1 MDSFILNNVK
11 FHNKS
16 GKFHL
21 YIKNGRIN
29 KISKNNIIYP
39 NLIQYECNGF
49 YLFPGIFDVYC
60 KIGNPGETF
69 FSFFSNQMLSASA
82 GGITDLLC
90 HPNTEPSIDE
100 PFIVHTLLAN
110 AEQFKGPKV
119 YPVGALTK
127 KLKSEKISE
136 MSLLSRAGCL
146 CFSNADVPISNY
158 DVLFNSLKY
167 AKSLNLFVII
177 HPSDFDFSNGR
188 FINEGKKSLRL
199 GLLGND
205 YLSETIP
212 LSIIIQ
218 MVEKLNIK
226 IHFTKISSAKGI
238 KILNSAKKKGLPIT
252 YDVSINNLL
261 LNDTVIEDFDT
272 NTNLIPPIRSKNDQ
286 NAIINDLIQYIDII
300 CTDNNT
306 ISDEFKILPFVESS
320 PGASSFEVFFS
331 LLFDFFKTNELNI
344 DSLIDKVS
352 NNPRKIFNFD
362 IVEIKEKKMANFF
375 LFDPD
380 YQWDFSINNVESIA
394 VNSPFKQKKIKG
406 KIFFTISNGK
416 ITFNKL

>member
-1 MDSFILNNVK
+1 MDSFVLNNVK
-11 FHNKS
+11 FYNKS

-21 YIKNGRIN
+21 YIKNGKIN
-29 KISKNNIIYP
+29 EISKSSIIYP
-39 NLIQYECNGF
+39 NLINYECNGS
-49 YLFPGIFDVYC
+49 LIFPGIFDVFC
-60 KIGNPGETF
+60 KTGNPGETF

-90 HPNTEPSIDE
+90 HPNTEPFIDE
-100 PFIVHTLLAN
+100 PFIVHTLIAN

>member
-1 MDSFILNNVK
+1 M
-11 FHNKS
+11 
-16 GKFHL
+16 
-21 YIKNGRIN
+21 
-29 KISKNNIIYP
+29 
-39 NLIQYECNGF
+39 
-49 YLFPGIFDVYC
+49 FPGIFDVYC

-82 GGITDLLC
+82 GGITDVLC
-90 HPNTEPSIDE
+90 HPNTEPYIDE
-100 PFIVHTLLAN
+100 PFVVHTLIAN
-110 AEQFKGPKV
+110 AEHFKGPKL

-127 KLKSEKISE
+127 KLKFEKISE

-146 CFSNADVPISNY
+146 CFGNADEPISNY
-158 DVLFNSLKY
+158 DVLFNALKY

-177 HPSDFDFSNGR
+177 HPCDFDFSKGR
-188 FINEGKKSLRL
+188 FINEGTKSLRL

-218 MVEKLNIK
+218 MIEKLNIK

-238 KILNSAKKKGLPIT
+238 NILNSAKDRGLPIT

-261 LNDTVIEDFDT
+261 LNDTLIEDFDT
-272 NTNLIPPIRSKNDQ
+272 NTNLIPPIRSKSDQ
-286 NAIINDLIQYIDII
+286 NAIINDLIQYVDVI
-300 CTDNNT
+300 CSDNNT
-306 ISDEFKILPFVESS
+306 ISDEFKVLPFVEST

-331 LLFDFFKTNELNI
+331 LLFDFFKTNKLNI

-352 NNPRKIFNFD
+352 NNPRKIFNLD
-362 IVEIKEKKMANFF
+362 IAEIKENKIANFF
-375 LFDPD
+375 YLIDH
-380 YQWDFSINNVESIA
+380 QWDFSINNVESIA
-394 VNSPFKQKKIKG
+394 VNSPFKHKKIKG
-406 KIFFTISNGK
+406 KIVFTISNGK

>member
-11 FHNKS
+11 IYNKS
-16 GKFHL
+16 GKFNI
-21 YIKNGRIN
+21 YIKNGYIDN
-29 KISKNNIIYP
+29 ISKNSINYP
-39 NLIQYECNGF
+39 KLNQFECNGLL
-49 YLFPGIFDVYC
+49 LFPGIFDVYG

-69 FSFFSNQMLSASA
+69 FSFFSNQMSSASA
-82 GGITDLLC
+82 GGFTDILC
-90 HPNTEPSIDE
+90 HPNTEPFIDE
-100 PFIVHTLLAN
+100 PFVVHTLIAN
-110 AEQFKGPKV
+110 ARQFKGPKV

-136 MSLLSRAGCL
+136 MSLLSKAGCL
-146 CFSNADVPISNY
+146 CFSNADEPIINY
-158 DVLFNSLKY
+158 DVLFNALKY

-177 HPSDFDFSNGR
+177 HPSDFDFSKGR
-188 FINEGKKSLRL
+188 FINEGIKSLRL

-218 MVEKLNIK
+218 MIEKLNIR

-238 KILNSAKKKGLPIT
+238 YILNSAKKIGLPVT

-272 NTNLIPPIRSKNDQ
+272 NANLIPPVRSNSDQ
-286 NAIINDLIQYIDII
+286 MAIINELIQYVDVI
-300 CTDNNT
+300 CSDNNA
-306 ISDEFKILPFVESS
+306 ISDEFKVLPFVESI
-320 PGASSFEVFFS
+320 PGATSFEVFFS
-331 LLFDFFKTNELNI
+331 LLYDFFKTNKLNI
-344 DSLIDKVS
+344 DSLIDKIAH
-352 NNPRKIFNFD
+352 NPRKIFNLD
-362 IVEIKEKKMANFF
+362 KAEIIESRIANFF

-380 YQWDFSINNVESIA
+380 HQWNYVINNVESIA

-406 KIFFTISNGK
+406 KVKFTMSNGK
-416 ITFNKL
+416 ITYNKL